1 MCAFAGAMH
10 FFYLHAQMYKNIFK
24 KRLGCLEPYFACRAL
39 EKHDND
45 RERERVLESSPCDL
59 FKAKDGDFIG
69 LLLKVSKLLNPSCL
83 IK

>member
-1 MCAFAGAMH
+1 
-10 FFYLHAQMYKNIFK
+10 MYKNIFK

-45 RERERVLESSPCDL
+45 RGRERVLESSPCDL
-59 FKAKDGDFIG
+59 FKAKDGDYRIMID
-69 LLLKVSKLLNPSCL
+69 LLLRVSKLLNSSCL